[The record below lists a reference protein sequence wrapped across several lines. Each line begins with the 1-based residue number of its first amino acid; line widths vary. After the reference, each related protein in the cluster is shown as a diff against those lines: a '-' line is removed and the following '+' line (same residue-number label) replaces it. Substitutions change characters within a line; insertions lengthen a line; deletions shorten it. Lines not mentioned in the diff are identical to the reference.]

1 MKFHTRTT
9 FRNLPVTLSYLL
21 AVATMLH
28 GCANAKNG
36 AVTSP
41 EVGIANLSPSSGPL
55 GTQ

>member
-1 MKFHTRTT
+1 MKFHARIT

-36 AVTSP
+36 SVTSP